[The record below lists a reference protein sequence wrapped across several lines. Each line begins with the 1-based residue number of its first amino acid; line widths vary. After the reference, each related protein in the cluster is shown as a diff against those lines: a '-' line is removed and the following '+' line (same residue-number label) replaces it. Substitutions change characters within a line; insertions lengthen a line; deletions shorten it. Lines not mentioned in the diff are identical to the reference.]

1 MIKRLLK
8 QSKQS
13 GLEEIE
19 HVKFL
24 IICKIA
30 YFALIVH
37 VLLIPAFAHI
47 GANMLALVNIL
58 SVLAWASGI
67 FLIKQ
72 GLTSLA
78 LRVFCLEVIIHA
90 VIVCATLGL
99 GAGFQFYLWT
109 VSCILMIDYQ
119 LTFKRAAIY
128 SLVMIAT
135 FALLYVFFADVQYS
149 FAYPELLP
157 HVNVINIIIAGLPMV
172 YGMGLIRE
180 ITISQRIPWYTA
192 WV

>member
-8 QSKQS
+8 KSKQS

-78 LRVFCLEVIIHA
+78 LRVF
-90 VIVCATLGL
+90 
-99 GAGFQFYLWT
+99 
-109 VSCILMIDYQ
+109 
-119 LTFKRAAIY
+119 
-128 SLVMIAT
+128 SLK
-135 FALLYVFFADVQYS
+135 
-149 FAYPELLP
+149 
-157 HVNVINIIIAGLPMV
+157 
-172 YGMGLIRE
+172 
-180 ITISQRIPWYTA
+180 
-192 WV
+192 